1 MAVLSIVKELM
12 NPRLRMAKILKDFK
26 TENCSWHKNFV
37 HFNNGDK
44 NFRENKIIS
53 ASEIFVDK
61 YFWKTPF
68 WNNYDLD
75 LFVSCTTESNNRGE

>member
-1 MAVLSIVKELM
+1 
-12 NPRLRMAKILKDFK
+12 MAKILKDFK

-53 ASEIFVDK
+53 TCKIFVDK
-61 YFWKTPF
+61 
-68 WNNYDLD
+68 
-75 LFVSCTTESNNRGE
+75 

>member
-1 MAVLSIVKELM
+1 M
-12 NPRLRMAKILKDFK
+12 NPVLRMAKILKDFK

-53 ASEIFVDK
+53 ASKIFVDK
-61 YFWKTPF
+61 YF
-68 WNNYDLD
+68 
-75 LFVSCTTESNNRGE
+75 